1 MTRSRQQWSVRAG
14 ALAIAAVLIAQGPPI
29 TGQRA
34 ESKLTTMLADLVRVV
49 PQDTSAAGEA
59 ATTRPLI
66 ASALP
71 ASVQDAAQG
80 RQLRIDEDGSV
91 QVYILLQDVTPERLQ
106 QLTGAGATIE
116 IVDGP
121 GRRVQARVPATRLQR
136 VASLAF
142 VDFVR
147 APTYARTHTGGVVT
161 EGDAIQAADVAR
173 AQFGVNGAGVR
184 VGVISDGIRGI
195 FAPKC
200 DGPCAAA
207 ADGPIAS
214 RDLPQATGSRDAR
227 GLLTSVTGAITA
239 KSFRPDGDL
248 EEKRS
253 LFNTCGFPGA
263 GAEGTALMEVVHDL
277 APGAQ
282 LSFSNAST
290 SLEFNQAV
298 NALAAANDVVV
309 DDLGFLGEPANGQS
323 SVSSNTAAALNNPQ
337 NRIRTYVTSVGNG
350 ADDHYFGTYVDSRI
364 DGRSV
369 NGVQNA
375 GHLHL
380 YQRINDTS
388 DVLGLGDQPHDVI
401 VLPKNGE
408 VVVVLTWDDPA
419 GRSGNNYDL
428 YLVRESSGQVVARS
442 TDTQRGAQDPLEFVD
457 FVNREDEGRFRI
469 LIQNVNDA
477 AAPRQLNVFSF
488 QPQCATAGPRLLAD
502 GRHERH
508 NYNTPS
514 RSLSAQSDAGG
525 SPVSVIS
532 VGAIC
537 SASSIAS
544 GVFLGSRAPSESCN
558 DRTHQTIQYYS
569 SRGPTLDGRLKPD
582 VSAIDGVSI
591 TGSGRFDTPFFG
603 TSAAAPHVAGIAALA
618 LQAAP
623 CLISGSAGA
632 QSAVNARTTLR
643 DLIVG
648 SADPVGTEVP
658 NNTFGS
664 GLANAFRSVQ
674 RATAVCR

>member
-1 MTRSRQQWSVRAG
+1 MTRSTQSWPLRTAV
-14 ALAIAAVLIAQGPPI
+14 LAVAAVLVAQTPPI
-29 TGQRA
+29 IGQRA
-34 ESKLTTMLADLVRVV
+34 ESKLATVLADLVRVV
-49 PQDTSAAGEA
+49 PQDTSAAGEPGVA
-59 ATTRPLI
+59 RPLA

-71 ASVQDAAQG
+71 SSVRDAAQG
-80 RQLRIDEDGSV
+80 RQLRIDDDGTV
-91 QVYILLQDVTPERLQ
+91 QVYILMQQVTDDRLRQLAAAGVTVEIADV
-106 QLTGAGATIE
+106 
-116 IVDGP
+116 P
-121 GRRVQARVPATRLQR
+121 GRRVQARVPAARLQR
-136 VASLAF
+136 LASFAF

-147 APTYARTHTGGVVT
+147 PPTYARPHTGGVVT
-161 EGDAIQAADVAR
+161 EGDQIHAADVAR
-173 AQFGVNGAGVR
+173 AQFGVNGSGVR

-200 DGPCAAA
+200 DGQCAAA

-214 RDLPQATGSRDAR
+214 RDLPQATGTRNAK
-227 GLLTSVTGAITA
+227 GLLTSVTGSITA
-239 KSFRPDGDL
+239 QSFRPDGDL

-263 GAEGTALMEVVHDL
+263 GAEGTALLEVVHDL

-282 LSFSNAST
+282 LSFANAST

-298 NALAAANDVVV
+298 NALASANDVVV
-309 DDLGFLGEPANGQS
+309 DDLGFFGEPANGQS

-337 NRIRTYVTSVGNG
+337 NRIRTYVTSVGNA
-350 ADDHYFGTYVDSRI
+350 ADDHYFGTYVDSRL
-364 DGRSV
+364 DGRSI

-388 DVLGLGDQPHDVI
+388 DVLGLGDQPYDVL
-401 VLPKNGE
+401 VLPTNGE

-428 YLVRESSGQVVARS
+428 YLVRESSGEAVARS
-442 TDTQRGAQDPLEFVD
+442 TDVQRGSQDPLEFVD
-457 FVNREDEGRFRI
+457 FVNREAEGRFRVV
-469 LIQNVNDA
+469 IQNVGDA

-488 QPQCATAGPRLLAD
+488 QPQCATGGPRLLAD

-537 SASSIAS
+537 SASAMAS

-558 DRTHQTIQYYS
+558 DRTRQTIQYYS
-569 SRGPTLDGRLKPD
+569 SRGPTLDGRMKPD

-591 TGSGRFDTPFFG
+591 TGAGRFGTPFFG

-623 CLISGSAGA
+623 CLISGASNAL
-632 QSAVNARTTLR
+632 SVVTARTTLR
-643 DLIVG
+643 DLIVA
-648 SADPVGTEVP
+648 SADPIGTEVP